1 MIYSYYNDYKEL
13 GLSVIPIEWDIEKK
27 QPVSHRAWG
36 DGKPMEL
43 YSKHNAIMIK
53 TAAPI
58 HCLDFDIKNTSNKN
72 LYHQWFNM
80 LVNQRPEIVNK
91 LIHYI

>member
-1 MIYSYYNDYKEL
+1 MIANYYQDYKEL

-43 YSKHNAIMIK
+43 YAKHNAIMIR
-53 TAAPI
+53 TTQPI
-58 HCLDFDIKNTSNKN
+58 HCLDFDIKNVKDKS
-72 LYHQWFNM
+72 LYQKWF
-80 LVNQRPEIVNK
+80 
-91 LIHYI
+91 